1 MESSDPSAEAEYA
14 NSIAQGVYD
23 ESVAL
28 MDKITN
34 QAKENADNEEA
45 DAHKIKYENEE
56 AFNPVEAMKM
66 LCTQINK
73 HYFALTLKYIF
84 MWCLISLRK
93 CEIVVE
99 CNVLIASWYEN
110 NLKFLLYFK
119 LSVLYWILYVIIIF
133 DLMLRFHSQIAL
145 KTDPLSMAEIE
156 DKLMYEFV
164 LIFISSFL

>member
-34 QAKENADNEEA
+34 QAKENADSEEA
-45 DAHKIKYENEE
+45 DARKMKYENEE

-73 HYFALTLKYIF
+73 H
-84 MWCLISLRK
+84 
-93 CEIVVE
+93 
-99 CNVLIASWYEN
+99 
-110 NLKFLLYFK
+110 
-119 LSVLYWILYVIIIF
+119 
-133 DLMLRFHSQIAL
+133 
-145 KTDPLSMAEIE
+145 
-156 DKLMYEFV
+156 
-164 LIFISSFL
+164 